1 MIDEEKLYSVEE
13 ADDLLPYLS
22 PTLVEL
28 RERWE
33 DAAEAREAISTSAT
47 GNGWSAKREKW
58 ANTLARVGELI
69 ERLNDWQIQVRDI
82 STGLIDFPAERD
94 GEPIWLCWR
103 LGEPEVAYWHSR
115 DEGFAGRQPL

>member
-1 MIDEEKLYSVEE
+1 MSDDKLYSVEE
-13 ADDLLPYLS
+13 ANALLPYLS

-33 DAAEAREAISTSAT
+33 EAAEAREAISTSAT
-47 GNGWSAKREKW
+47 GNGWSTKREKW
-58 ANTLARVGELI
+58 ASTLARVGELI
-69 ERLNDWQIQVRDI
+69 DRLNDWAIQVRDI
-82 STGLIDFPAERD
+82 NTGLIDFPAERD

-103 LGEPEVAYWHSR
+103 LGEPDVAYWHSR